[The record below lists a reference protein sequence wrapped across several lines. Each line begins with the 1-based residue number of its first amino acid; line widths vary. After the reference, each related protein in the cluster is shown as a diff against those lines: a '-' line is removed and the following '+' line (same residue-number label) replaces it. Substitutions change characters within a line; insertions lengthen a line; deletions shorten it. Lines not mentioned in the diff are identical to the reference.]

1 MEVNLPSMEIGME
14 NKKTTIAGFLTLGGA
29 VLTVVAAVLSG
40 GDVGSSIINVL
51 LPALAGIG
59 LIGASDGSV

>member
-1 MEVNLPSMEIGME
+1 ME

-29 VLTVVAAVLSG
+29 VLSVVAAVLAG
-40 GDVGSSIINVL
+40 GDVGSVIMNAL

-59 LIGASDGSV
+59 LIGARDGGA

>member
-1 MEVNLPSMEIGME
+1 ME

-29 VLTVVAAVLSG
+29 LLSVVAAVLAG
-40 GDVGSSIINVL
+40 GDVGSAIMNGL

-59 LIGASDGSV
+59 LIGARDGAV

>member
-1 MEVNLPSMEIGME
+1 ME

-29 VLTVVAAVLSG
+29 LLTVVAAVLSG
-40 GDVGSSIINVL
+40 NDVGGAIMNGL

-59 LIGASDGSV
+59 LIGARDGAV